1 MDLSLYTNF
10 SNSLAKQESQISLL
24 QQEISTGL
32 AVQTPDQNPA
42 AYAAAA
48 IGQDQVAS
56 LASDNTN
63 QAAIQSQLGT
73 VSDTY
78 GSVSALLNSVQS
90 VVEQA
95 LNATTN
101 PQDMASL
108 ATQVQVDQQQML
120 SLANTQ
126 GTSGSYVFAG
136 TRGSIEP
143 FQRDPTTGQIIYL
156 GDGGSSQA
164 SISPSAQASAVTNGE
179 VFVSGLSGD
188 GTASIAAAS
197 SNTGT
202 ATLISE
208 GVANSAQAS
217 AFQQGSGNITI
228 AFAQGT
234 SGMTYSA
241 TDASGN
247 VVASGTVSSAADST
261 TSIQVAGSSYQIQ
274 GNPAAGDSFTL
285 SPSRPQS
292 VFTLLQNLVS
302 TLSTA
307 GSGAAGAA
315 QTRQALN
322 QSLAGLAQY
331 QSDVLTAQAQTGV
344 TLQAVQTASTSN
356 ATASATIQTADNA
369 ATAVDMP
376 TALTNLDQSM
386 TAMEAAMKS
395 FAAVQGLSLFQY
407 L

>member
-1 MDLSLYTNF
+1 
-10 SNSLAKQESQISLL
+10 
-24 QQEISTGL
+24 
-32 AVQTPDQNPA
+32 
-42 AYAAAA
+42 
-48 IGQDQVAS
+48 
-56 LASDNTN
+56 
-63 QAAIQSQLGT
+63 
-73 VSDTY
+73 
-78 GSVSALLNSVQS
+78 
-90 VVEQA
+90 
-95 LNATTN
+95 
-101 PQDMASL
+101 
-108 ATQVQVDQQQML
+108 
-120 SLANTQ
+120 
-126 GTSGSYVFAG
+126 
-136 TRGSIEP
+136 
-143 FQRDPTTGQIIYL
+143 
-156 GDGGSSQA
+156 
-164 SISPSAQASAVTNGE
+164 
-179 VFVSGLSGD
+179 
-188 GTASIAAAS
+188 
-197 SNTGT
+197 
-202 ATLISE
+202 
-208 GVANSAQAS
+208 
-217 AFQQGSGNITI
+217 
-228 AFAQGT
+228 
-234 SGMTYSA
+234 MTYSA

-274 GNPAAGDSFTL
+274 GSPAAGDSFTL

-307 GSGAAGAA
+307 GGGAAGAA